1 MSSLDSLPDEVILEI
16 IKMAARPGGDWRVEY
31 DHDFL
36 VDVISRVSLRF
47 RRLATG

>member
-1 MSSLDSLPDEVILEI
+1 MRSLDSLPDEVILEI
-16 IKMAARPGGDWRVEY
+16 IKMAASPGWDWRFEY

-36 VDVISRVSLRF
+36 VDVISKVSLRF